1 MAREISDKTPKNI
14 ENLYAEL
21 LHIIR
26 DTKQDVSEL
35 KVLNSSLN
43 TIKRTIWETLN
54 AQIDLSV
61 NELSKALNETVW
73 DNLVIAF
80 LGKRMRAKAPL

>member
-1 MAREISDKTPKNI
+1 MAREISDKTQKDI
-14 ENLYAEL
+14 ESLYAEL

-43 TIKRTIWETLN
+43 TIKRAI
-54 AQIDLSV
+54 
-61 NELSKALNETVW
+61 
-73 DNLVIAF
+73 
-80 LGKRMRAKAPL
+80 